1 MKEFFKVKTSAEV
14 FAIINEFP
22 VGPTEEISLTKGT
35 GRILAEPI
43 ISPEDM
49 PPFSRSTM
57 DGYAVRARDTF
68 GSSESM
74 PALLTVAGSVEMGEL
89 PFQALSGGQAYRILT
104 GGMLPPEANAVV
116 MQEYTQQ
123 VDETTIEVM
132 KTVAP
137 GEHVIL
143 RGEDLKKGEKILSRG
158 HRLRPQD
165 IGALA
170 AIGRRKIV
178 VHQKPRV
185 AIISTGDEIVPI
197 EEMPPPGKI
206 RDLNAYTLWAAI
218 LENGGI
224 PIYLG
229 IVPDKFNDLC
239 ARCAEGMEEAD
250 IVLISGGSSVGSRD
264 FTAAVFESFPESQ
277 IMVHGI
283 SVSPGKPTILARAG
297 KKALWGLPGHPAS
310 SMIVFWL
317 FVRPLLQRIG
327 GLEPQIITH
336 SQLIKARLSR
346 NVPSAQ
352 GREDYVRVRILTD
365 EKHMPFKSPRP
376 PFKKGGT
383 HHIPPLEKGD
393 TGGFSGDTGYIAD
406 PVFGKSGLIS
416 TMTRADGLI
425 KIDINTEGLDKDSLV
440 DVYLF

>member
-1 MKEFFKVKTSAEV
+1 MKEFFKVKTSDEV
-14 FAIINEFP
+14 LAIINEFP
-22 VGPTEEISLTKGT
+22 VGPAEEISLKEGT

-74 PALLTVAGSVEMGEL
+74 PALLTVAGSVEMGE
-89 PFQALSGGQAYRILT
+89 PPSRALSGGQANRILT
-104 GGMLPPEANAVV
+104 GGMLPPGADAVV
-116 MQEYTQQ
+116 MQEYTQL

-143 RGEDLKKGEKILSRG
+143 RGEDLKKGEEILSGG

-170 AIGRRKIV
+170 AIGRQKIV

-197 EEMPPPGKI
+197 EDTPPPGKI
-206 RDLNAYTLWAAI
+206 RDINAYTLWAAI

-224 PIYLG
+224 PVYLG
-229 IVPDKFNDLC
+229 IVPDKFDDLC
-239 ARCAEGMEEAD
+239 ARCAEGIEEAD

-277 IMVHGI
+277 ILVHGI

-327 GLEPQIITH
+327 GLDPQIITH
-336 SQLIKARLSR
+336 SQLIRARLSR

-352 GREDYVRVRILTD
+352 GREDYVRVRIFRD
-365 EKHMPFKSPRP
+365 E
-376 PFKKGGT
+376 
-383 HHIPPLEKGD
+383 
-393 TGGFSGDTGYIAD
+393 TGYIAD

-416 TMTRADGLI
+416 TMTRAHGLI
-425 KIDINTEGLDKDSLV
+425 RVDMNTEGLDKDSLV

>member
-1 MKEFFKVKTSAEV
+1 MKEFFKVKTSDEV

-22 VGPTEEISLTKGT
+22 VGPTEEISLTEGT

-89 PFQALSGGQAYRILT
+89 PSQALSGRQAYRILT

-143 RGEDLKKGEKILSRG
+143 RGEDLKKGEEILSGG

-170 AIGRRKIV
+170 AIGRQKIV
-178 VHQKPRV
+178 VHQEPRM

-206 RDLNAYTLWAAI
+206 RDINAYTLWASI

-224 PIYLG
+224 PIYMG
-229 IVPDKFNDLC
+229 IVPDKFDDLC
-239 ARCAEGMEEAD
+239 ARCAEGIEEAD
-250 IVLISGGSSVGSRD
+250 IILISGGSSVGSRD

-277 IMVHGI
+277 ILVHGI
-283 SVSPGKPTILARAG
+283 SVSPGKPTILARVG

-310 SMIVFWL
+310 SMIIFWL

-336 SQLIKARLSR
+336 SQLIKARLPR

-352 GREDYVRVRILTD
+352 GREDYVRVRIFRD
-365 EKHMPFKSPRP
+365 E
-376 PFKKGGT
+376 
-383 HHIPPLEKGD
+383 
-393 TGGFSGDTGYIAD
+393 TGYIAD

-425 KIDINTEGLDKDSLV
+425 KIDMNTEGLDKDSLV